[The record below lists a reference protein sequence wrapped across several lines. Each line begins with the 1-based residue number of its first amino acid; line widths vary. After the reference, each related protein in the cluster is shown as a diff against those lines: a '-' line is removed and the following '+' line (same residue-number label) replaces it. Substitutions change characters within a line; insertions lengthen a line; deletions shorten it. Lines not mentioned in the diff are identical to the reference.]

1 MDVVINTYDVWFK
14 INATN
19 MNTMLQK
26 AINTTWVTHEIIILI
41 RLKLNLTIYVK
52 SSSHNTDTKQRTMA
66 KEIFY
71 VDQLGK
77 HKMHTVFSYKT
88 IVT

>member
-1 MDVVINTYDVWFK
+1 MGRNVDVVINTYDVWFK

-41 RLKLNLTIYVK
+41 RLKLYLTIYVK
-52 SSSHNTDTKQRTMA
+52 SFCA
-66 KEIFY
+66 
-71 VDQLGK
+71 
-77 HKMHTVFSYKT
+77 
-88 IVT
+88 

>member
-1 MDVVINTYDVWFK
+1 MDVVINTYDMWVK

-26 AINTTWVTHEIIILI
+26 AINTTRETHEIIILI

-52 SSSHNTDTKQRTMA
+52 SFCA
-66 KEIFY
+66 
-71 VDQLGK
+71 
-77 HKMHTVFSYKT
+77 
-88 IVT
+88 